1 MRRMLVGLAAAFV
14 LVLLAGCEKSPSE
27 PAAKPLV
34 LPGLAAR
41 IDRIDEV
48 RLRGAGNHVLVTLRK
63 RDGVWRVLERGDW
76 PALPGLVD
84 TALFA
89 LSRAHLSDARTDQPR
104 LYRKLGVEDVSA
116 ADAQGLELLLS
127 GGGAPMT
134 LIIGHEHAKL
144 DGNYVRVEGQARS
157 WLTDVALSF
166 EREPVGWIDR
176 SLVDLPLARVAEVQ
190 VKPTPGKAFEL
201 TRRGD
206 RFWPKDA
213 PDPIG
218 NASNEGDALA
228 GALDH
233 LEFDDVADDPG
244 ETAIDRRLRFVA
256 VDGRVVEVQ
265 AWHGEGKIW
274 ARLIASLDAE
284 RVAAWQAQ
292 APDAAARAKAE
303 KELAEWQR
311 RFAGHAF
318 QLPAYQASTLYTARD
333 QILLGSN

>member
-1 MRRMLVGLAAAFV
+1 MRGLLVALTILLAM
-14 LVLLAGCEKSPSE
+14 VLLPGC
-27 PAAKPLV
+27 ADKPQAPVVKALA

-48 RLRGAGNHVLVTLRK
+48 RVRGAGGHVLVTLRK
-63 RDGVWRVLERGDW
+63 RDGVWFVLERGDW

-89 LSRAHLSDARTDQPR
+89 LSRAHLSEAKTDQPR

-116 ADAQGLELLLS
+116 ADAQGMELRLS

-176 SLVDLPLARVAEVQ
+176 NLVDLPLARVAEVQ

-218 NASNEGDALA
+218 NVSHEGDALA

-233 LEFDDVADDPG
+233 LEFDEVADDHG
-244 ETAIDRRLRFVA
+244 ETAIDRRLRFIA
-256 VDGRVVEVQ
+256 VDGRIVEVQ
-265 AWHGEGKIW
+265 AWHGEGTIW
-274 ARLIASLDAE
+274 ARFTASLDPV

-292 APDAAARAKAE
+292 APAASAKAAME
-303 KELAEWQR
+303 KELADWQR

-318 QLPAYQASTLYTARD
+318 QLPAYQASMLYTARD